1 MSTTDRASRPV
12 AVAVPVPR
20 RRIAVPLATLLLLVA
35 GLIAASALAAPVD
48 KGTGAP
54 LPDGLTAA
62 PTPATLPTSSE
73 VETRIKEAESA
84 TGLDEAAKS
93 ALVETYKRTLAYL
106 ETVGKMGAKAADYA
120 SALENAPAQTAKIRK
135 QLAADSKDRGPSELD
150 ADPSLSAD
158 EIAQRL
164 AKAQTATTLQETQID
179 ELDKLIETG
188 GSRPK
193 DARAR
198 IAELRQALDRG
209 DAELRQQAPAPGQS
223 ADLTQ
228 ANAWVL
234 AARRQAQLAEIR
246 ALEQELAS
254 QGVREDLYRAQ
265 RDQLTQTLGQIK
277 ARQSRL
283 EALQVERRKAD
294 AEQAQRAT
302 EAAQREAAD
311 KHPLVQQAVELNAEI
326 TAALAH
332 RAEQL
337 AQYND
342 ELTQIERERK
352 RVDED
357 FRGARERVEAGGL
370 NQALGQI
377 LIDRRSQL
385 PDLRQ
390 YSKEIAKRE
399 DRIAEASLS
408 QIRYR
413 EEQVRLRDMDGAI
426 DALSVGDTDAQT
438 TRVRA
443 QLKEA
448 LTQRRALLDKAVAA
462 EDDYIRK
469 QGELNFATDQL
480 IAAARVY
487 DDFLA
492 EHLLWVRS
500 TLPVGVETLTTL
512 PSAVAWL
519 LSRTG
524 WTEVLRALV
533 DDLQRSPLTWLG
545 LLAVAL
551 LFWNGGRLR
560 QAILDTAE
568 PLRRVRT
575 DRFRYTLRAMG
586 LTLVAAAPIP
596 LLSLVIG
603 RAIAYSP
610 EATPFTRAIGAA
622 FIEVSIGFYY
632 LRAFRL
638 MCLPGGLADRHF
650 RWESWALVLIRRN
663 LRWFT
668 AYIVPVSLVALAIYK
683 INEAA
688 YTGGLGRLSLIA
700 AMIGFAVFFSRLFNP
715 STGVFKQTIAT
726 QPEGWL
732 NRLRN
737 LWYPLVIGTPLAL
750 AVLTLMG
757 YLYTAGTLFQS
768 MVATAWLA
776 LGLVVL
782 HQAIVRWL
790 VVTRRRLALQAAL
803 DRQAARRAQA
813 ESEKTDRQEAGAAAG
828 PGQVEE
834 PQVDWASLDEQTR
847 KLINASIA
855 FTSLLGMWLIWADM
869 LPAFNIL
876 DQFALW
882 HTEQVV
888 DGATRQVP
896 VTVADAG
903 LVLAI
908 VVAAIV
914 AAKNLP
920 ALLEIVLLQAT
931 SVTAGS
937 RYAIRTLVSYAITIA
952 AVLAAFGALG
962 LSWSQVQW
970 LVAALSVGI
979 GFGLQEIV
987 ANFISG
993 IIILFERP
1001 VRVGDVVTIG
1011 DTTGAVT
1018 NIQIRAT
1025 TIRNWDRQELL
1036 VPNKDLITKHLLNWT
1051 LTDQINR
1058 LVIRVGIEYGND
1070 PQIAMDGS
1078 RPGGGE
1084 NPRVLKDPAPT
1095 VAFEAF
1101 ADNSLTL
1108 VLRCFVEL
1116 LEYTDGRDHRA
1127 APGDRPGPAGARH
1140 RYRLPPEGHPPGL
1153 PGAAGHPVEPR
1164 ASGVGCGGRAGG
1176 GCPGDSKAEGR
1187 IAAGTLIKDLIV
1199 RQQYATARRLPDN
1212 GLPGLGTEAGLGRRR
1227 RIPSRHGLRTRR
1239 AGG

>member
-1 MSTTDRASRPV
+1 MSIPNRTSRSV
-12 AVAVPVPR
+12 AVAVPAPR
-20 RRIAVPLATLLLLVA
+20 GRIAPRLATLLLLVS
-35 GLIAASALAAPVD
+35 GLIAANTLAAPGD
-48 KGTGAP
+48 KGTDAP
-54 LPDGLTAA
+54 LPAGLAAA
-62 PTPATLPTSSE
+62 PTPATLPSSSE

-84 TGLDEAAKS
+84 TGLEAAVKS
-93 ALVETYKRTLAYL
+93 ALVETYKRTLSYL
-106 ETVGKMGAKAADYA
+106 ETAATMDAKTADYA
-120 SALENAPAQTAKIRK
+120 SALENAPAQTSKIRK
-135 QLAADSKDRGPSELD
+135 QLAADSKDRGPSELE
-150 ADPSLSAD
+150 ADPSLSSD

-164 AKAQTATTLQETQID
+164 AQAETATTLQETQIE
-179 ELDKLIETG
+179 ELDKFLQAG
-188 GSRPK
+188 GSRPRE
-193 DARAR
+193 ARAR
-198 IAELRQALDRG
+198 LAELRQALDRG
-209 DAELRQQAPAPGQS
+209 EEDDRQQAPATGQS

-228 ANAWVL
+228 ANAWVQ

-254 QGVREDLYRAQ
+254 QAVREDLYRAQ

-277 ARQSRL
+277 ARQARL
-283 EALQVERRKAD
+283 AALQIERRKAD

-302 EAAQREAAD
+302 EAAQRNAAD

-326 TAALAH
+326 TAALTH

-337 AQYND
+337 AQFND
-342 ELTQIERERK
+342 ELSQIERERK

-357 FRGARERVEAGGL
+357 FRGARDRVKTGL
-370 NQALGQI
+370 NQALGQS
-377 LIDRRSQL
+377 LIDRRNQL

-390 YSKEIAKRE
+390 YSKAIAKRE
-399 DRIAEASLS
+399 DRIAEASLR

-413 EEQVRLRDMDGAI
+413 EEQVRLRDMDETIA
-426 DALSVGDTDAQT
+426 ALSASDTDAQT
-438 TRVRA
+438 PRVRT

-448 LTQRRALLDKAVAA
+448 LTQRRSLLEKTVAA

-469 QGELNFATDQL
+469 QEELNFATDQL

-500 TLPVGVETLTTL
+500 TLPAGIETLTTL

-519 LSRTG
+519 LSRMG

-533 DDLQRSPLTWLG
+533 YDLQRSPLTWLG
-545 LLAVAL
+545 LVAVAL
-551 LFWNGGRLR
+551 IFWNSGRMR
-560 QAILDTAE
+560 RAILDTAE

-586 LTLVAAAPIP
+586 LTLLAAAPIP
-596 LLSLVIG
+596 LLCLVIG

-610 EATPFTRAIGAA
+610 EATQFTRAVGYA
-622 FIEVSIGFYY
+622 FIDVSIGFFY

-668 AYIVPVSLVALAIYK
+668 AYIVPVSLVAFTIYK

-688 YTGGLGRLSLIA
+688 YTGSLGRLSLIA
-700 AMIGFAVFFSRLFNP
+700 AMIGFAIFFSRLFSP
-715 STGVFKQTIAT
+715 KTGVFNQAIAA

-737 LWYPLVIGTPLAL
+737 LWYPLVVGTPLAL
-750 AVLTLMG
+750 AGLALMG

-813 ESEKTDRQEAGAAAG
+813 ESEKSDRQESGAAAG
-828 PGQVEE
+828 AGQVEE

-847 KLINASIA
+847 KLINAMVA
-855 FTSLLGMWLIWADM
+855 FTSLLGIWLIWVDM
-869 LPAFNIL
+869 LPAFNML

-888 DGATRQVP
+888 DGTTSRVP
-896 VTVADAG
+896 VTVADAL

-908 VVAAIV
+908 VVAAVV

-937 RYAIRTLVSYAITIA
+937 RYAIRTLASYAIAIA

-962 LSWSQVQW
+962 LSWSKVQW

-1051 LTDQINR
+1051 LTDQTSR
-1058 LVIRVGIEYGND
+1058 LVIRLGIEYGND
-1070 PQIAMDGS
+1070 PQLAMDLLA
-1078 RPGGGE
+1078 RVAE
-1084 NPRVLKDPAPT
+1084 QNPRVLKEPAPT

-1108 VLRCFVEL
+1108 VLRCCVEL
-1116 LEYTDGRDHRA
+1116 LEQRMPVTTELNLAIDRVLREHGVGIAFPQRDIHLVSREPLDVRLIRA
-1127 APGDRPGPAGARH
+1127 QSGSGIPDE
-1140 RYRLPPEGHPPGL
+1140 PEGD
-1153 PGAAGHPVEPR
+1153 AR
-1164 ASGVGCGGRAGG
+1164 
-1176 GCPGDSKAEGR
+1176 
-1187 IAAGTLIKDLIV
+1187 
-1199 RQQYATARRLPDN
+1199 ATAKPR
-1212 GLPGLGTEAGLGRRR
+1212 G
-1227 RIPSRHGLRTRR
+1227 
-1239 AGG
+1239 

>member
-1 MSTTDRASRPV
+1 M
-12 AVAVPVPR
+12 
-20 RRIAVPLATLLLLVA
+20 LLLIA
-35 GLIAASALAAPVD
+35 GLIAADALAAPEG
-48 KGTGAP
+48 KGTDVP
-54 LPDGLTAA
+54 LPASLTAA
-62 PTPATLPTSSE
+62 PTATSLPSSRE
-73 VETRIKEAESA
+73 VESRIKEAESA
-84 TGLDEAAKS
+84 TELDAAAKS
-93 ALVETYKRTLAYL
+93 ALVETYKRTLSYL
-106 ETVGKMGAKAADYA
+106 ETAATMGAKAADYA
-120 SALENAPAQTAKIRK
+120 SALENAPAQTTKIRK
-135 QLAADSKDRGPSELD
+135 QLAAEAKDRGPSELD
-150 ADPSLSAD
+150 ADPNLSGD
-158 EIAQRL
+158 EVAQRL
-164 AKAQTATTLQETQID
+164 AKAETAKTLQETQIE

-193 DARAR
+193 EARER

-209 DAELRQQAPAPGQS
+209 EEQRQLAPATGQS

-228 ANAWVL
+228 ANAWVR

-254 QGVREDLYRAQ
+254 QGAREDLYRAQ
-265 RDQLTQTLGQIK
+265 RDQLTLTLGQIK
-277 ARQSRL
+277 TRQARL
-283 EALQVERRKAD
+283 ESLQAERRKAD

-311 KHPLVQQAVELNAEI
+311 KHPLVQKAVELNAEI

-390 YSKEIAKRE
+390 YGKEIAKRE

-413 EEQVRLRDMDGAI
+413 EEQVRLRDMDEAI

-438 TRVRA
+438 ARVRA

-469 QGELNFATDQL
+469 QGELNYAADQL
-480 IAAARVY
+480 IAGARIY

-500 TLPVGVETLTTL
+500 TLPAGIDTLTNL

-519 LSRTG
+519 LSRAG

-533 DDLQRSPLTWLG
+533 SDLQRYPLTWLG
-545 LLAVAL
+545 LVAVAL
-551 LFWNGGRLR
+551 LFWGSSRLR
-560 QAILDTAE
+560 RAILDTAE

-596 LLSLVIG
+596 LLFLVIG

-610 EATPFTRAIGAA
+610 EATPFTRALGSA
-622 FIEVSIGFYY
+622 FIDVSIGFYY

-668 AYIVPVSLVALAIYK
+668 AYIVPVSLVAIAVYK
-683 INEAA
+683 INEVA
-688 YTGGLGRLSLIA
+688 YTGSLGRLSLIA
-700 AMIGFAVFFSRLFNP
+700 AMIGFAVFFSRLFSP
-715 STGVFKQTIAT
+715 GTGVFKQAIAA

-737 LWYPLVIGTPLAL
+737 LWYPLVVGTPLAL
-750 AVLTLMG
+750 AVLALMG

-768 MVATAWLA
+768 LVATAWLA
-776 LGLVVL
+776 LGLAVL

-813 ESEKTDRQEAGAAAG
+813 ESEKSDHPESGATAG
-828 PGQVEE
+828 PAQVEE

-847 KLINASIA
+847 KLINALVVFA
-855 FTSLLGMWLIWADM
+855 SLIGTWLIWADM

-888 DGATRQVP
+888 DGTTRRVP
-896 VTVADAG
+896 VTVADVA

-908 VVAAIV
+908 TVAAI
-914 AAKNLP
+914 AAGKNLP
-920 ALLEIVLLQAT
+920 ALMEIVLLQTT

-937 RYAIRTLVSYAITIA
+937 RYAIRTLSSYAIAIV

-962 LSWSQVQW
+962 LSWSKVQW

-1070 PQIAMDGS
+1070 PQLAMDLLA
-1078 RPGGGE
+1078 RVAE
-1084 NPRVLKDPAPT
+1084 QNPRVLKDPAPN

-1116 LEYTDGRDHRA
+1116 LEQRMQVTTELHLAIDQIFREHGIGIAFPQRDIHLVAREPLDVRLSRAGSGAVDELEGNARQTTGRPGSAQAFEPPTMVRL
-1127 APGDRPGPAGARH
+1127 GDRPANR
-1140 RYRLPPEGHPPGL
+1140 
-1153 PGAAGHPVEPR
+1153 
-1164 ASGVGCGGRAGG
+1164 
-1176 GCPGDSKAEGR
+1176 
-1187 IAAGTLIKDLIV
+1187 
-1199 RQQYATARRLPDN
+1199 
-1212 GLPGLGTEAGLGRRR
+1212 
-1227 RIPSRHGLRTRR
+1227 
-1239 AGG
+1239 

>member
-1 MSTTDRASRPV
+1 MSARN
-12 AVAVPVPR
+12 
-20 RRIAVPLATLLLLVA
+20 RIARLFDISVPPPATHAGRRLAPLLLVA
-35 GLIAASALAAPVD
+35 GLIAASALAAPDD

-54 LPDGLTAA
+54 LPAGLTAA
-62 PTPATLPTSSE
+62 PTQTTLPSSSE
-73 VETRIKEAESA
+73 VESRIKEAESA
-84 TGLDEAAKS
+84 TGLDAAAKS
-93 ALVETYKRTLAYL
+93 ALAETYKRTLSYL
-106 ETVGKMGAKAADYA
+106 ETAAKMGAKTADYA
-120 SALENAPAQTAKIRK
+120 SALENAPTQTAKIRK
-135 QLAADSKDRGPSELD
+135 QLASDSKDRGPSDLD
-150 ADPSLSAD
+150 TDPSLSAD

-164 AKAQTATTLQETQID
+164 AKAETATTVQQTQID
-179 ELDKLIETG
+179 DLDNLIETG

-193 DARAR
+193 EARAR

-209 DAELRQQAPAPGQS
+209 EEEQRQQTAPTDQS

-228 ANAWVL
+228 ANAWVQ

-254 QGVREDLYRAQ
+254 QSVREDLYRAQ
-265 RDQLTQTLGQIK
+265 RDQLAQTLGQIK
-277 ARQSRL
+277 TRRARL
-283 EALQVERRKAD
+283 EALQAERRKAD

-302 EAAQREAAD
+302 EAAQRDAAD

-337 AQYND
+337 AQFND

-370 NQALGQI
+370 NQTLGQV
-377 LIDRRSQL
+377 LIDRRNQL
-385 PDLRQ
+385 PDLRK
-390 YSKEIAKRE
+390 YSKEISKRE

-413 EEQVRLRDMDGAI
+413 EEQVRLRDMDEAI
-426 DALSVGDTDAQT
+426 AALSVGDTDAQSA
-438 TRVRA
+438 RVRA

-448 LTQRRALLDKAVAA
+448 LTQRRSLLDKAVAA

-469 QGELNFATDQL
+469 QGELNYATDQL
-480 IAAARVY
+480 IAGARIY

-500 TLPVGVETLTTL
+500 TLPVGIDTLTNL

-519 LSRTG
+519 LSREG
-524 WTEVLRALV
+524 WTEVLLALV
-533 DDLQRSPLTWLG
+533 SDLQRSPLTWLG
-545 LLAVAL
+545 LVVVAL
-551 LFWNGGRLR
+551 LFWNSGRLR
-560 QAILDTAE
+560 RAILDTAE

-586 LTLVAAAPIP
+586 LTLLAAAPIP

-610 EATPFTRAIGAA
+610 EATQFTRAVGYA
-622 FIEVSIGFYY
+622 FIDVSIGFYY

-650 RWESWALVLIRRN
+650 RWESWALVLIRGN

-668 AYIVPVSLVALAIYK
+668 AYIVPVALVSLAVYK
-683 INEAA
+683 INDAA
-688 YTGGLGRLSLIA
+688 HTGSLGRLSLIA
-700 AMIGFAVFFSRLFNP
+700 AMIGFAVFFSRLFSP
-715 STGVFKQTIAT
+715 RTGVFKQAIAA

-737 LWYPLVIGTPLAL
+737 LWYPLVVGTPLAL
-750 AVLTLMG
+750 AVLALMG

-813 ESEKTDRQEAGAAAG
+813 ESDKTDRHEPGAAAG
-828 PGQVEE
+828 AGQVEE

-847 KLINASIA
+847 KLINALVA
-855 FTSLLGMWLIWADM
+855 FTSLLGIWLIWVDM
-869 LPAFNIL
+869 LPAFNML

-888 DGATRQVP
+888 DGTTRRLP
-896 VTVADAG
+896 VTVADMG

-937 RYAIRTLVSYAITIA
+937 RYAIRTLVSYAIAIA

-962 LSWSQVQW
+962 LSWSKVQW

-1018 NIQIRAT
+1018 KIQIRAT

-1036 VPNKDLITKHLLNWT
+1036 VPNKELITGRLLNWT

-1058 LVIRVGIEYGND
+1058 VVIPVGIEYGSD
-1070 PQIAMDGS
+1070 AQLALALLAQAAD
-1078 RPGGGE
+1078 E
-1084 NPRVLKDPAPT
+1084 NARVLKEPAPL
-1095 VAFEAF
+1095 VSFEGF
-1101 ADNSLTL
+1101 GDNSLML
-1108 VLRCFVEL
+1108 VLRCFLDTMEYRLAVTTEL
-1116 LEYTDGRDHRA
+1116 YMTIDRIFREHGVVIAFPQRDIHLASREPLDVRLTRARA
-1127 APGDRPGPAGARH
+1127 AARSADIPEPNAHPAPG
-1140 RYRLPPEGHPPGL
+1140 
-1153 PGAAGHPVEPR
+1153 
-1164 ASGVGCGGRAGG
+1164 
-1176 GCPGDSKAEGR
+1176 
-1187 IAAGTLIKDLIV
+1187 
-1199 RQQYATARRLPDN
+1199 
-1212 GLPGLGTEAGLGRRR
+1212 
-1227 RIPSRHGLRTRR
+1227 SRS
-1239 AGG
+1239 